1 MSEYGRPEWM
11 TEYRDFKALCAHACG
26 EYIRFYLTT
35 GHSGITYTH
44 SQRSDG
50 QDLPHYSCRLTGD
63 GDELVLLTDDWR
75 NHLED
80 VPVAV
85 RNWIRNHVNL
95 RNCSLEPGRYQGDPY
110 WKRQVFRD
118 NE

>member
-1 MSEYGRPEWM
+1 MMEYG
-11 TEYRDFKALCAHACG
+11 DFKELCAHACG

-35 GHSGITYTH
+35 GHGGITYTH

-50 QDLPHYSCRLTGD
+50 QDLPHYSCRLTDEGD
-63 GDELVLLTDDWR
+63 NELVLRTDDWR
-75 NHLED
+75 DRLDD
-80 VPVAV
+80 VPGTV
-85 RNWIRNHVNL
+85 RNWIREHVNL

-110 WKRQVFRD
+110 WKQQVFRD